1 MKTFGRSKWVIFKS
15 VFIYSPGAAFVVMG
29 VVGVFTHDPIFIYG
43 LPAVSFAAMLY
54 YALVSSN
61 IYFEL
66 LPDGRLRYY
75 KSGKLKQTFDATKCS
90 IGYYR
95 EKTCYFAADSLSLTI
110 LTEGDDDETS
120 IECDALGSGAFMEM
134 YKALRNFSPVKPE
147 VLSAD

>member
-1 MKTFGRSKWVIFKS
+1 VKTFSRSKWVIFKS
-15 VFIYSPGAAFVVMG
+15 VFIYSPGAALVVMG

-75 KSGKLKQTFDATKCS
+75 KSGKLKQTFDAQPNKS
-90 IGYYR
+90 YLLGYDKES
-95 EKTCYFAADSLSLTI
+95 EKFT
-110 LTEGDDDETS
+110 
-120 IECDALGSGAFMEM
+120 
-134 YKALRNFSPVKPE
+134 FSTM
-147 VLSAD
+147 